1 MQLRPAG
8 RPPSVLLTGPS
19 SASRSWAP
27 TAPRLLRLAPLTPHG
42 PEGPRAGPT
51 GLHSF
56 SCSVLPHRGDSHV
69 LSVPQRAG
77 VWLFPGWGC
86 SESSC
91 HEPRVRVSD
100 SPSARGGSWGW
111 AHWPRGDCPPAVSA
125 PPRPCQRSSC
135 LSSTSLPRGR
145 GCLPAFSC
153 VSLVASG
160 EGTAGTPCA
169 RRPFPRLFSHSF
181 AERRPLR
188 VRVRVRVGHSGPST
202 SRY

>member
-1 MQLRPAG
+1 MLVPQDCI
-8 RPPSVLLTGPS
+8 PSHAQCCPIVG
-19 SASRSWAP
+19 
-27 TAPRLLRLAPLTPHG
+27 TAT
-42 PEGPRAGPT
+42 
-51 GLHSF
+51 F
-56 SCSVLPHRGDSHV
+56 C

-111 AHWPRGDCPPAVSA
+111 THWPRGDRPPAVSA

-169 RRPFPRLFSHSF
+169 RRPFPRLFSQLCREAAPACACACACGAQWSQHVTLLICSHGKTNT
-181 AERRPLR
+181 A
-188 VRVRVRVGHSGPST
+188 
-202 SRY
+202 

>member
-1 MQLRPAG
+1 MLVPQDCI
-8 RPPSVLLTGPS
+8 PSHAQCCPIVG
-19 SASRSWAP
+19 
-27 TAPRLLRLAPLTPHG
+27 TAT
-42 PEGPRAGPT
+42 
-51 GLHSF
+51 F
-56 SCSVLPHRGDSHV
+56 C

-111 AHWPRGDCPPAVSA
+111 AHWPRGDRPPAVSA

-153 VSLVASG
+153 VPGGQWRGHRGHPVRSSAVPAPFLSALPRGGPCVCVCVCVW
-160 EGTAGTPCA
+160 GTVVPA
-169 RRPFPRLFSHSF
+169 RHVINLQ
-181 AERRPLR
+181 
-188 VRVRVRVGHSGPST
+188 
-202 SRY
+202 SREN